1 MGTLI
6 GFFILLFVCGYLL
19 TQGLIHYAHKK
30 QLLDIANHRSSHT
43 QATPRIGGLSFVI
56 LINMLIA
63 GYAVFINK
71 EPTAAILI
79 FILTPA
85 LIVAITGL
93 LDDVINLSQRV
104 RFILYFLSSLLA
116 LGNFSALFAQ
126 PLWVLVSGGLI
137 LGLSLTWL
145 INLFNFMDG
154 IDGIAAS
161 ESLFVLAALSLFA
174 YQASDID
181 LNNLLILSTAPI
193 AGFLMLNWQPAR
205 IFMGD
210 IGSTFLGAL
219 IGCLCF
225 FMINAKMITFY
236 SVIILLAAFMV
247 DATWTLFYRLSTGQK
262 WYQAHRSHHYQ
273 ILARKLGSHSK
284 VTSLYILINVGWL
297 LPLALAAHHFPTYA
311 LLIATISLL
320 PLILQCFIIG
330 AGKQDHN

>member
-1 MGTLI
+1 MSTLV
-6 GFFILLFVCGYLL
+6 GLFISLIICGYLL

-43 QATPRIGGLSFVI
+43 QATPRIGGLSFVL
-56 LINMLIA
+56 LISLLLTS
-63 GYAVFINK
+63 YAVFFNK
-71 EPTAAILI
+71 EYTSAILI
-79 FILTPA
+79 FILTPT

-93 LDDVINLSQRV
+93 LDDVLNLSQRV
-104 RFILYFLSSLLA
+104 RFLLYFLSSLLA
-116 LGNFSALFAQ
+116 LGNLSSLFTQ
-126 PLWVLVSGGLI
+126 PLWLLVSGGLI

-154 IDGIAAS
+154 IDGIAGS
-161 ESLFVLAALSLFA
+161 EGLFVLAALSFFA
-174 YQASDID
+174 YQASDAY
-181 LNNLLILSTAPI
+181 LHQLLILSTAPI
-193 AGFLMLNWQPAR
+193 LGFLLLNWQPAR

-225 FMINAKMITFY
+225 YMINAKMITFF

-247 DATWTLFYRLSTGQK
+247 DATWTLSYRLASGQK

-273 ILARKLGSHSK
+273 ILSRKLGSHSK
-284 VTSLYILINVGWL
+284 VSSLYTLINIGWL
-297 LPLALAAHHFPTYA
+297 LPLALAAHQYQQHA
-311 LLIATISLL
+311 LLITTISLL

-330 AGKQDHN
+330 AGKHDHN